1 MNSAAWTYATIAVE
15 LAAAAGAGAGVD
27 AAADYVAAVAV
38 DGEKVT
44 GLSVEVPFLQ
54 KPSSSYSVSPVSQ
67 EPDSLE
73 SVNGAAAVAVHVG
86 PRLFV
91 VPT

>member
-15 LAAAAGAGAGVD
+15 LAAAAGAAAGVD

-44 GLSVEVPFLQ
+44 GLSVEVPF
-54 KPSSSYSVSPVSQ
+54 
-67 EPDSLE
+67 
-73 SVNGAAAVAVHVG
+73 
-86 PRLFV
+86 
-91 VPT
+91 